1 MIIVLKFK
9 IHFLRNVTNPLIN
22 YELHD
27 GKFHLKNSLIPST
40 KLWAGVHWTD
50 IIMSTPPPQKKKDFP
65 QKKIEQNITGKM
77 TFCILKYVYTRNIV
91 AEFYTWKIKRGKVL
105 Y

>member
-50 IIMSTPPPQKKKDFP
+50 IIMSTPPQKKRFSTEKNRT
-65 QKKIEQNITGKM
+65 EHYWQNDV
-77 TFCILKYVYTRNIV
+77 CILKYVYTRNIV

>member
-50 IIMSTPPPQKKKDFP
+50 IIMSTPPPKKKKFSTE
-65 QKKIEQNITGKM
+65 KNRTEHYWQND
-77 TFCILKYVYTRNIV
+77 
-91 AEFYTWKIKRGKVL
+91 VL
-105 Y
+105 YIKIRLH

>member
-1 MIIVLKFK
+1 MGGSSLDRY
-9 IHFLRNVTNPLIN
+9 HNV
-22 YELHD
+22 D
-27 GKFHLKNSLIPST
+27 
-40 KLWAGVHWTD
+40 
-50 IIMSTPPPQKKKDFP
+50 PPPKKKDFP